1 VERRLFVRINK
12 ESALKIAREG
22 KIVEARMCDLG
33 GEGAGVITETPLE
46 LNEKINLLFPFG
58 EDELSLEG
66 RVVWRKKLKE
76 GWRIG
81 INFISPRLLL
91 VSHLLYS

>member
-1 VERRLFVRINK
+1 MERRLFLRIKK
-12 ESALKIAREG
+12 EGMLKIVKEG
-22 KIVEARMCDLG
+22 QRVEAKMCDLG
-33 GEGAGVITETPLE
+33 GEGAGVITEAPLE
-46 LNEKINLLFPFG
+46 LNEKISLLFPFG

-66 RVVWRKKLKE
+66 KVVWRKKIKE